1 MRPRRG
7 VPPRRIAARRSLAK
21 RPVPQHIGRARLP
34 AFGTDLPSLIRFI
47 VTLAVL
53 AGLVYAGM
61 FALAT
66 FVEPDTREMKVR
78 IPQSKLQPGG

>member
-1 MRPRRG
+1 MAYARG
-7 VPPRRIAARRSLAK
+7 SSSRARSLAK
-21 RPVPQHIGRARLP
+21 CTLSQHIGRSRP
-34 AFGTDLPSLIRFI
+34 TGSVPNPLPSLIRFI

-66 FVEPDTREMKVR
+66 FVEPNTREMKVR
-78 IPQSKLQPGG
+78 IPQSKLKPDG